1 MNVRLVEGRI
11 SILFRS
17 IENVAASDYAVF
29 EQDLKILSERIKLL
43 LVAFKLASELLKTS
57 LHFFLVHRAK
67 IAHFCRYSTLSDFRA
82 PVCSRRSII
91 NNDQNEIGSLWPAR
105 AAFAQPYSPLY
116 TSFSISINSPR
127 PVRLHRDHCF
137 PVSPAYHL
145 RGLTD
150 RMASLIYRT
159 IWCTV
164 CSMDRSFSLPDLAI
178 GSL

>member
-105 AAFAQPYSPLY
+105 ALSLSRTRLYIHLSAFP
-116 TSFSISINSPR
+116 SIRRDPFDCIVITASQFR
-127 PVRLHRDHCF
+127 RL
-137 PVSPAYHL
+137 
-145 RGLTD
+145 
-150 RMASLIYRT
+150 T
-159 IWCTV
+159 IC
-164 CSMDRSFSLPDLAI
+164 AA
-178 GSL
+178 